1 MESVVKRE
9 NIVML
14 DSVEDWTQAIKT
26 SAQVLV
32 DGGYIEPRYIDAI
45 LESTKKN
52 GPYYVLAPE
61 IAMPHASP
69 DSGVIETQI
78 SLLVLKEPIKFSE
91 EGFDVRLIFTL
102 AAKDSTS
109 HLSAIQVLAEVF
121 MDEAIIKDI
130 IASESVDD
138 VNRILQNV
146 SITEEE

>member
-1 MESVVKRE
+1 MESVIKRE
-9 NIVML
+9 NIVMKE
-14 DSVEDWTQAIKT
+14 SVESWKEAIQL

-45 LESTKKN
+45 LESTEKN

-69 DSGVIETQI
+69 DSGVNETQI

-91 EGFDVRLIFTL
+91 DGFDVRLFFTL

-121 MDEAIIKDI
+121 MDDKIISQIINSKDT
-130 IASESVDD
+130 EN